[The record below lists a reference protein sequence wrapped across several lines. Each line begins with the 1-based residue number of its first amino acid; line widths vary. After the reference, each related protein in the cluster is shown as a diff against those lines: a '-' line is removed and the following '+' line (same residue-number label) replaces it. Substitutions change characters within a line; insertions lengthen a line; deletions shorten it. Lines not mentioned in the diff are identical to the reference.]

1 MKVITSRGWKVEYPL
16 GGPMLGAPGCPA
28 PAPVM
33 LKLRV
38 TDHALLTNA
47 PFTTWT
53 RQKYVP
59 LGSPLT
65 LSCVTPTLVEFC
77 SVMVEK
83 LEDVRYWYT
92 RDGTRVLKVVS
103 FYLFRCR
110 SGSVRDHDYEVD
122 SAEWVPLDEAPRLLS
137 YRGEKQ
143 VAAAAQSRWG
153 SGR

>member
-1 MKVITSRGWKVEYPL
+1 VLFRSKGHIDPGESSVEAAAREVREET
-16 GGPMLGAPGCPA
+16 GVEG
-28 PAPVM
+28 
-33 LKLRV
+33 
-38 TDHALLTNA
+38 
-47 PFTTWT
+47 
-53 RQKYVP
+53 
-59 LGSPLT
+59 T
-65 LSCVTPTLVEFC
+65 L
-77 SVMVEK
+77 VEK

-103 FYLFRCR
+103 FYLFRYR

-122 SAEWVPLDEAPRLLS
+122 SAEWVPLADAPRLLS